1 MDNLEDMTHHGV
13 IGVLVRDVE
22 RRVDGTAVRIFRRC
36 REKIFGVELP
46 IFVVDGV
53 VEGDRHH
60 LRHFVG
66 IEATFKDILIQR
78 KFY

>member
-36 REKIFGVELP
+36 REKFFG
-46 IFVVDGV
+46 VDGV